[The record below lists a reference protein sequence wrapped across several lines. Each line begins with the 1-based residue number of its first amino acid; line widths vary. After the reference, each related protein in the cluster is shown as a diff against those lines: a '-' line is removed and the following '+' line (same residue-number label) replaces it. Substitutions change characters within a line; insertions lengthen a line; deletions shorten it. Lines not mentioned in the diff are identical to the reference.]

1 MRVIAAVLAVAATI
15 VMLLAAVFLTGWL
28 SGLVV
33 DQAPVHWI
41 LSAAVVLGISVFL
54 AMLFLRLGRRKVRV
68 RRSK

>member
-1 MRVIAAVLAVAATI
+1 MRVVAAALAVIATI

-28 SGLVV
+28 SGPVA

-54 AMLFLRLGRRKVRV
+54 AALFLRLGRVRHKVR
-68 RRSK
+68 RGR